1 MSNIDQTLQLHLA
14 LKLFFIV
21 ENKTKIKVICFQL
34 ELRRSVFVVRNIFFV
49 ITDSSYW
56 YHISSS
62 NSNSFKFRVFLFC
75 FVFSICVGRKILD
88 WFQNDKKMTSTSLHL
103 ETYILFLVR

>member
-34 ELRRSVFVVRNIFFV
+34 ELRRSVFVVRNILFV
-49 ITDSSYW
+49 ITDSSY
-56 YHISSS
+56 
-62 NSNSFKFRVFLFC
+62 
-75 FVFSICVGRKILD
+75 
-88 WFQNDKKMTSTSLHL
+88 
-103 ETYILFLVR
+103 